1 MRRRAALG
9 LLGAALACPATLRA
23 QGTLDA
29 VADRATR
36 FDQLHSLIVMQDGR
50 EVLAR
55 APRGPGLDRVAN
67 VKSVSKTLLSLLVGV
82 GVGRG
87 VITPADALLPLLGR
101 SPTGDARDDIVLAD
115 LLSMRGGLGST
126 SGGNYGAWVSSPN
139 WVSYALDQPVVAPP
153 GERFIY
159 STGTTHLLGAALAEA
174 AGDDLLNLFRAWIGG
189 PADVDF
195 APWVRDPQG
204 YWLGGNDMGISP
216 RDLARIGQVCLDGGA
231 WNGTQ
236 VIPADWLEQAW
247 TPRARSPFS
256 GDRYG
261 WGWFLT
267 RLAGHDAAYARGYGG
282 QVLAVVP
289 GLDAVIVITSDPM
302 QPARSGGYFG
312 DLRSVMEEAAA
323 ALG

>member
-9 LLGAALACPATLRA
+9 LVGAALACPSVLRA
-23 QGTLDA
+23 QGALEA
-29 VADRATR
+29 VADRATG
-36 FDQLHSLIVMQDGR
+36 FGQLHSFLVRQRDA
-50 EVLAR
+50 ELVAR
-55 APRGPGLDRVAN
+55 APRGPGLDRIAN

-87 VITPADALLPLLGR
+87 IVAPDDALLPLLGR
-101 SPTGDARDDIVLAD
+101 GPSGDGRDDIVLSD

-126 SGGNYGAWVSSPN
+126 SGGNYGAWVSSAN
-139 WVSYALDQPVVAPP
+139 WVGYALDQPLVAEP
-153 GERFIY
+153 GSRFIY

-174 AGDDLLNLFRAWIGG
+174 ADDDLLSLFRAWIGG
-189 PADVDF
+189 PAGVDF

-204 YWLGGNDMGISP
+204 YWLGGNDMGVSP
-216 RDLARIGQVCLDGGA
+216 RGLARIGQVCLDGGR
-231 WNGTQ
+231 WNGAQ
-236 VIPADWLEQAW
+236 VIPADWLGQSW

-282 QVLAVVP
+282 QVLAVIP
-289 GLDAVIVITSDPM
+289 DFEAVIVITSDPM

-312 DLRSVMEEAAA
+312 DLRGVMEETAA